1 MSGYLSP
8 EQFPD
13 LNLSQRAAIGRFQD
27 TRSVSVGQA
36 IVNTSKGQRNAIRGA
51 QTSEDVRNWG
61 LLGEPGI
68 KAEQVVDASNRYGLM
83 GPPHGLGE
91 TVLRAYSGEGKAYR
105 PNTLY
110 DNQDDNP
117 LPPR

>member
-13 LNLSQRAAIGRFQD
+13 LNLSQREAIRRFQD
-27 TRSVSVGQA
+27 TRSVSMGQA
-36 IVNTSKGQRNAIRGA
+36 IVNTSKGQRNAIREA

-61 LLGEPGI
+61 TLGEPGI
-68 KAEQVVDASNRYGLM
+68 KGAQVVEASRRYGLM

-91 TVLRAYSGEGKAYR
+91 TVLRAYSGKERAHR

-110 DNQDDNP
+110 GGS
-117 LPPR
+117 